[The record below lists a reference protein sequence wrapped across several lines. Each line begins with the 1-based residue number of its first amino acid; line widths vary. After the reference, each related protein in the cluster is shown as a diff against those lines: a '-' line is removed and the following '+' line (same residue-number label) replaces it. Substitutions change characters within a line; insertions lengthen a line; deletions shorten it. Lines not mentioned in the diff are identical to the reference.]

1 MTLLASSLRLSYLGY
16 HTYLDQKSSVNKLPF
31 SRSDFS
37 GFNWVLLLFLTGNGE
52 SNPGLESSG
61 ISFED
66 SSLTWLWTD
75 QQYMTITRLLFSQFT
90 QKPLTWISDFRFH
103 VSNLC
108 NSYLVIRQFIPSLRH
123 FVLPY
128 ITPYKVLKCVLSIDA
143 LY

>member
-1 MTLLASSLRLSYLGY
+1 MTLLASSLRLSYLSY
-16 HTYLDQKSSVNKLPF
+16 HIYLDQKSSVNKLLF

-37 GFNWVLLLFLTGNGE
+37 GFNWVLLLFLPGNGE

-66 SSLTWLWTD
+66 TSLTWLWTD

-108 NSYLVIRQFIPSLRH
+108 NSFGFFNLFGNKIIHTFTETLCTTVYN
-123 FVLPY
+123 
-128 ITPYKVLKCVLSIDA
+128 A
-143 LY
+143 L